1 MKCGSIYVKLVP
13 IDKNLKFL
21 KYCYLIKI
29 LPVSFQNEIEDI
41 IHYINDKY
49 FNEMI
54 VPMVVGVHPG
64 CIVKP
69 EFTEIIATEIYNKYV
84 EMMKKHSNFPSV
96 RCMCIVGEVDNPHKS
111 DNIHTS
117 NGISLIQLG
126 RTLDSTDESGL
137 FIL

>member
-13 IDKNLKFL
+13 KDKNLKFL
-21 KYCYLIKI
+21 KYCYLIKA
-29 LPVSFQNEIEDI
+29 LPISFQNEIEDI
-41 IHYINDKY
+41 VLDINGKY

-54 VPMVVGVHPG
+54 VPMVVEVHPG

-69 EFTEIIATEIYNKYV
+69 EFTEIIATEIYKRFD
-84 EMMKKHSNFPSV
+84 EMMSRHSIYPAV
-96 RCMCIVGEVDNPHKS
+96 RCMCIVGEVDNPEKS

-117 NGISLIQLG
+117 FGSSLIKLG
-126 RTLDSTDESGL
+126 RTLDSSDETGL